1 MARTPEEGAPIS
13 KSMKISDRP
22 QVPPTPPSEPKK
34 ELVQLSKAS
43 APGQMEIDEMQARSA
58 SHNRDSSSRKGAAI
72 LTVALGLIGAGALV
86 VGMPL
91 LGAGLLLGGIV
102 IAPSAK
108 PFD

>member
-1 MARTPEEGAPIS
+1 MARTPDAGAPIS
-13 KSMKISDRP
+13 KAMKIADRP
-22 QVPPTPPSEPKK
+22 QVQPAPTTEPKK

-43 APGQMEIDEMQARSA
+43 APGPMEIDEMQARSA
-58 SHNRDSSSRKGAAI
+58 SHNRDASSRKGAAI

-91 LGAGLLLGGIV
+91 LGAGLLFGGIM